1 MRALEPKASA
11 ADLFFEITSERG
23 MGAGSHTIAQRRAE
37 AGHAPSYVY
46 RLEWDTP
53 VEGGKWRSPHSLDLV
68 MMFDNVGKSASII
81 GSGEKDAQK
90 VADTMSSAWINFART
105 GDPNGKGVAKW
116 DAYDVARESV
126 MEFNTTSRTVSDA
139 AKGRRKAL
147 TVKA

>member
-1 MRALEPKASA
+1 MRALEPKSTP

-37 AGHAPSYVY
+37 AKHASSYVY

-68 MMFDNVGKSASII
+68 MIFDNVGKSASII
-81 GSGEKDAQK
+81 GEGAGQAQR
-90 VADTMSSAWINFART
+90 VADAMSAAWINFARK

-116 DAYDVARESV
+116 EAYDVTKEPV
-126 MEFNTTSRTVSDA
+126 MEFNIASKTVSDA
-139 AKGRRKAL
+139 TAGRRKAL
-147 TVKA
+147 SAKV